1 MRPPPAIFVL
11 LVAAGCAALV
21 VLQLIGLAIPAAIAK
36 LVASCS
42 FIGVA
47 LASGATRSLYGRA
60 ILAGLAFSWFGDMFL
75 VGQSQVFFYAGLV
88 AFLLGHIAYIAAF
101 AAHGVDGRWLFAAAL
116 PVAVAATLVTIWLTP
131 HTAPQLLVPVRTY
144 TVVISVMVVMSFG
157 ARGAGGPWIMVAGAV
172 LFYLSDLSVAA
183 LRLVE
188 TAWPTYALGLPFYYG
203 GQVLLA
209 LSTRSQSESQLGSPE
224 K

>member
-1 MRPPPAIFVL
+1 MRPHAVLVL
-11 LVAAGCAALV
+11 LVAAACVALV
-21 VLQLIGLAIPAAIAK
+21 VFRLTGLEIPAAIAK

-47 LASGATRSLYGRA
+47 LASGAARSVYGGA
-60 ILAGLAFSWFGDMFL
+60 ILAGLGFSWFGDMFL
-75 VGQSQVFFYAGLV
+75 VGQSAAFFYAGLV
-88 AFLLGHIAYIAAF
+88 AFLLGHVAYIAAF

-116 PVAVAATLVTIWLTP
+116 PVAAAATLVTIWLTP
-131 HTAPQLLVPVRTY
+131 HTAPHLLVPVRTY
-144 TVVISVMVVMSFG
+144 TVVISVMVVMSLG
-157 ARGAGGPWIMVAGAV
+157 ARGAGGPWIMVVGAV

-183 LRLVE
+183 LRLVNTE
-188 TAWPTYALGLPFYYG
+188 WPTYVLGLPSYYA

>member
-1 MRPPPAIFVL
+1 MRPSAAVFVPL
-11 LVAAGCAALV
+11 TAAGCAALV
-21 VLQLIGLAIPAAIAK
+21 VLQLLGLTFPAAVAK
-36 LVASCS
+36 LVASSS

-47 LASGATRSLYGRA
+47 LASGATRSPYGAA

-75 VGQSQVFFYAGLV
+75 VGQSPEFFYAGLV
-88 AFLLGHIAYIAAF
+88 AFLLGHLAYIAAF
-101 AAHGVDGRWLFAAAL
+101 AIHGISGRWFFAAAL
-116 PVAVAATLVTIWLTP
+116 PVAIAATLVTIWLTP
-131 HTAPQLLVPVRTY
+131 HIAPYLLVPVRTY
-144 TVVISVMVVMSFG
+144 TLVISLMVVMSLG
-157 ARGAGGPWIMVAGAV
+157 ARGAGGPGLIVAGAV

-188 TAWPTYALGLPFYYG
+188 TDWPTYVLGLPFYYA